1 MRSPTIRA
9 AMALACLGIS
19 LGGCASFSDAPP
31 AIDPAAPA
39 DIRVTLPAP
48 PKGIEACVRASFPDI
63 PDRSLTRGDVVR
75 IIGRAKTL
83 DRQKAR
89 CGARAQAWI
98 DAVRRDFA
106 KP

>member
-1 MRSPTIRA
+1 
-9 AMALACLGIS
+9 MACACLGFGLS
-19 LGGCASFSDAPP
+19 ACASFRASPP
-31 AIDPAAPA
+31 AVDPLAPA
-39 DIRVTLPAP
+39 DIRVTLPVAP
-48 PKGIEACVRASFPDI
+48 EGIEACVRARFPDI

-75 IIGRAKTL
+75 IIGRAKIL
-83 DRQKAR
+83 DRSKAA

>member
-1 MRSPTIRA
+1 
-9 AMALACLGIS
+9 MALACLATG
-19 LGGCASFSDAPP
+19 LGGCAHSEADLP
-31 AIDPAAPA
+31 AIDPVAPT

-48 PKGIEACVRASFPDI
+48 PEGIEACVRASFPDI

-75 IIGRAKTL
+75 IIGRAKML

>member
-1 MRSPTIRA
+1 
-9 AMALACLGIS
+9 MALAFLATW
-19 LGGCASFSDAPP
+19 LGGCASFRDAPP

-48 PKGIEACVRASFPDI
+48 PEGVEACLRKSFPEI
-63 PDRSLTRGDVVR
+63 PDRSLTTGDVVR

-83 DRQKAR
+83 DRSKSA
-89 CGARAQAWI
+89 CGARGLAWI
-98 DAVRRDFA
+98 EAVRRDFA